1 MSFVEFEQLKNAYEL
16 KCAEITALNN
26 RVSDLEDELERLK
39 ELLALQQ
46 KRRFGKKN
54 EADPS
59 PDKNG
64 ELQTVA
70 SYTRSRNTRGS
81 RFDTSALPRH
91 SVIHDLTDAQ
101 KQCAHC
107 HLALHKIGQEVS
119 EQVEIIPT
127 RYCVIEHIRMKYG
140 CRCCD
145 KIIMAPKPPAP
156 LPKCAAG
163 ASFLTDILVNKYQAH
178 LPLYRQ
184 SRLMKNQNFCVPDN
198 TLGNWVMQ
206 SGKALLI
213 MMNALWE
220 ILKSNYL
227 QVDETPVKVLDSE
240 KLGYVWT
247 YFTPHIGPG
256 KGLVVFEFSETRAA
270 KVVEERLKDFT
281 GLLQTDG
288 YSGYKGL
295 RKRTTVITGFGCITH
310 ARRKFHDA
318 LKVSGDKKGIAHEM
332 LERLKPLYALEAR
345 LREIKATFHTRKRL
359 RQKIAYPILK
369 EIHRW
374 LRLQFPK
381 VPENSQL
388 GNAIDY
394 ALKQWPYLI
403 AYTRHG
409 EAEID
414 TNGVENKIRPV
425 ALGRRNWLF
434 IGNAESGKIHALFF
448 SLVSSCILNDLNPRV
463 YLHYLLTQV
472 HALRKK
478 EIDPITLL
486 PDRIDKKILAE
497 FVDSQLEFAK
507 TIINST

>member
-1 MSFVEFEQLKNAYEL
+1 MEFEQLKNAYDL
-16 KCAEITALNN
+16 QGIEILALHS
-26 RVSDLEDELERLK
+26 RVADLEDELQRLK
-39 ELLALQQ
+39 ELLSLQQ

-54 EADPS
+54 EADNTP
-59 PDKNG
+59 PEGPG

-70 SYTRSRNTRGS
+70 SYTRSKNTRGL
-81 RFDTSALPRH
+81 RFDTSGLPRH
-91 SVIHDLTDAQ
+91 SVIHDLTEAE
-101 KQCAHC
+101 KQCGHC
-107 HLALHKIGQEVS
+107 HLALHKIGQEIS

-127 RYCVIEHIRMKYG
+127 RYCVIEHVRMKYG

-145 KIIMAPKPPAP
+145 KIIMAPKPLAP

-184 SRLMKNQNFCVPDN
+184 SKLMKNDNFCVPDN
-198 TLGNWVMQ
+198 TLGNWVLQ
-206 SGKALLI
+206 SGKALWI
-213 MMNALWE
+213 MMEALWE
-220 ILKSNYL
+220 ILKGDYL
-227 QVDETPVKVLDSE
+227 QVDETPVKVLASE
-240 KLGYVWT
+240 KQGYVWT
-247 YFTPHIGPG
+247 YFAPHFGPG
-256 KGLVVFEFSETRAA
+256 KGLVVFEFSETRSG
-270 KVVEERLKDFT
+270 KVAEDRLKNFA

-288 YSGYKGL
+288 YGGYNGL
-295 RKRTTVITGFGCITH
+295 RKRATITGFGCITH

-345 LREIKATFHTRKRL
+345 LREAKATFHTRKRL

-374 LRLQFPK
+374 LKLQRPN
-381 VPENSQL
+381 VPEKSQL
-388 GNAIDY
+388 GKAISY
-394 ALKQWPYLI
+394 TLTQWPYLI
-403 AYTRHG
+403 AYIRHG
-409 EAEID
+409 AAEID

-448 SLVSSCILNDLNPRV
+448 SLVSSCILNGLNPRV

-478 EIDPITLL
+478 EIDPVTLL
-486 PDRIDKKILAE
+486 PDRIDKKVLSE
-497 FVDSQLEFAK
+497 FVESQLEFAK
-507 TIINST
+507 KMINST

>member
-1 MSFVEFEQLKNAYEL
+1 MSVVEFEKLQMNYDL
-16 KCAEITALNN
+16 KCAEVMALHS
-26 RVSDLEDELERLK
+26 RMADLEDELDRLK
-39 ELLALQQ
+39 ELLSLQQ
-46 KRRFGKKN
+46 QRRFGKKN
-54 EADPS
+54 EADNPPEQS
-59 PDKNG
+59 G
-64 ELQTVA
+64 EPQTVA
-70 SYTRSRNTRGS
+70 SYTRSKNTRGL
-81 RFDTSALPRH
+81 RFDTSKLPRH
-91 SVIHDLTDAQ
+91 SIIHDLTDAQ

-107 HLALHKIGQEVS
+107 HLALHKVGQEIS

-140 CRCCD
+140 CRSCN
-145 KIIMAPKPPAP
+145 KMMMAPKPPAP

-184 SRLMKNQNFCVPDN
+184 SKLMKNENFCVPDN

-206 SGKALLI
+206 SGKALWI
-213 MMNALWE
+213 MMEALWE
-220 ILKSNYL
+220 ILKSDYL
-227 QVDETPVKVLDSE
+227 QVDETPVNVLASE

-247 YFTPHIGPG
+247 YFAPHIGPG
-256 KGLVVFEFSETRAA
+256 KGLVVFEFSETRSG
-270 KVVEERLKDFT
+270 KVAEERLKNFV

-288 YSGYKGL
+288 YGGYNGL
-295 RKRTTVITGFGCITH
+295 RKRTTITGFGCITH

-318 LKVSGDKKGIAHEM
+318 LKASGDKTGIAHEM

-345 LREIKATFHTRKRL
+345 LREAKATFHTRKRL

-369 EIHRW
+369 DIHRW
-374 LRLQFPK
+374 LKLQRPN
-381 VPENSQL
+381 VPEKSQL
-388 GNAIDY
+388 GKAISY
-394 ALKQWPYLI
+394 TLTQWPYLI

-409 EAEID
+409 AAEID

-478 EIDPITLL
+478 EVDPITLL
-486 PDRIDKKILAE
+486 PDRIDKKILSE
-497 FVDSQLEFAK
+497 FVGSQLEFAK
-507 TIINST
+507 QMINST